1 MTEAADPSR
10 GSEAGHRAGLRE
22 RSVKPSFYPPGE
34 RRKTGPFAAADGED
48 GR

>member
-10 GSEAGHRAGLRE
+10 GSEACHPTGLSE
-22 RSVKPSFYPPGE
+22 RSVNPSLSPPGE